1 MFLRA
6 ISSATI
12 NLNVSNSSFTAYRQF
27 AILMDGRDTATMNVD
42 IGNSAFSNSNTGHA
56 GASGA
61 LNFGGSGAPGNDV
74 YIRYNVH
81 NNTFRHGAAG
91 AGTAPNNGGAN
102 IVSGGVSGGVKVDG
116 KILNNTFG
124 VSGVPF
130 SGAGNGADA
139 LRLFAT
145 GNNTASTRIS
155 GSTHTR
161 YLVQGNTI
169 QRYGEVGIQ
178 INARQGNSTL
188 DATVLGNIIREPGT
202 AAAGAFGAIW
212 VNAGALAADT
222 NTVNI
227 AIGSAGTAADK
238 NTMQD
243 TDPSNATDVFLDKNT
258 CASCASTLNLYR
270 NGSAAAGSGEA
281 LVRQILV
288 DDNSAT
294 LDLAGFINGS
304 TVGTPAGLP
313 PQPS

>member
-1 MFLRA
+1 MRRQGEPYVV
-6 ISSATI
+6 AT
-12 NLNVSNSSFTAYRQF
+12 VVRSR
-27 AILMDGRDTATMNVD
+27 RP
-42 IGNSAFSNSNTGHA
+42 
-56 GASGA
+56 GAR
-61 LNFGGSGAPGNDV
+61 LLLTP
-74 YIRYNVH
+74 
-81 NNTFRHGAAG
+81 FRWLA
-91 AGTAPNNGGAN
+91 
-102 IVSGGVSGGVKVDG
+102 GGVSGGVKVDG

-238 NTMQD
+238 NTMHD

-258 CASCASTLNLYR
+258 CASCARGTSSR
-270 NGSAAAGSGEA
+270 
-281 LVRQILV
+281 LVPNT
-288 DDNSAT
+288 NSRGGGAMASNRT
-294 LDLAGFINGS
+294 SIVPN
-304 TVGTPAGLP
+304 VRVVMPVV
-313 PQPS
+313 